1 MRIVRCWV
9 AGVMLALASIS
20 PCLAQDDVDAGGTQ
34 ESGGDPWVGYAGATF
49 LCAFILFLTCRSA
62 RRS

>member
-1 MRIVRCWV
+1 
-9 AGVMLALASIS
+9 MLALASIS